1 MYKSLSTIWCSA
13 PARFSGVGTHAL
25 FRSYCVRNDGSLGR
39 TLCER
44 RPAFFRWNGRA
55 VPANS
60 NNKWT
65 PEEDKRLLELQAA
78 GKASFS
84 IAAELRRSVGAVH
97 GRLSVLKARE
107 RFPSNSEAAP
117 QPMPPL
123 RKRWTLDDDKHLMEL
138 RAKGASFNKI
148 ANALGRTEAAI
159 EQRAHT
165 LKRQAAAEHLS
176 TSD

>member
-1 MYKSLSTIWCSA
+1 M
-13 PARFSGVGTHAL
+13 
-25 FRSYCVRNDGSLGR
+25 
-39 TLCER
+39 
-44 RPAFFRWNGRA
+44 
-55 VPANS
+55 PANS

-78 GKASFS
+78 GKSSFS
-84 IAAELRRSVGAVH
+84 IAAEFRRSVGAVH
-97 GRLSVLKARE
+97 GRLSVLKAKE
-107 RFPSNSEAAP
+107 KFASNSGAP
-117 QPMPPL
+117 QPVPLL

-159 EQRAHT
+159 EQRALI

>member
-1 MYKSLSTIWCSA
+1 
-13 PARFSGVGTHAL
+13 
-25 FRSYCVRNDGSLGR
+25 
-39 TLCER
+39 
-44 RPAFFRWNGRA
+44 

-84 IAAELRRSVGAVH
+84 IAAEFRRSVGAVH
-97 GRLSVLKARE
+97 GRLSVLKAKE
-107 RFPSNSEAAP
+107 KFGSDSGAP

-123 RKRWTLDDDKHLMEL
+123 RKRWTRDDDKHLMEL

-159 EQRAHT
+159 EQRAHI

>member
-1 MYKSLSTIWCSA
+1 MRTA
-13 PARFSGVGTHAL
+13 A
-25 FRSYCVRNDGSLGR
+25 GS
-39 TLCER
+39 
-44 RPAFFRWNGRA
+44 FFEWNGRA

-78 GKASFS
+78 GKSSFS

-97 GRLSVLKARE
+97 GRLSVLKTRE
-107 RFPSNSEAAP
+107 RFASNSDAT
-117 QPMPPL
+117 QSMPPL
-123 RKRWTLDDDKHLMEL
+123 RKRWTLDDDKRLMEL
-138 RAKGASFNKI
+138 RARGASFNEI

-165 LKRQAAAEHLS
+165 LKRQAAGQHLS
-176 TSD
+176 APD

>member
-1 MYKSLSTIWCSA
+1 MM
-13 PARFSGVGTHAL
+13 V
-25 FRSYCVRNDGSLGR
+25 SLGR

-44 RPAFFRWNGRA
+44 RPALFRWNGRA

-78 GKASFS
+78 GKSSFS
-84 IAAELRRSVGAVH
+84 IAAEFRRSVGAVH
-97 GRLSVLKARE
+97 GRLSVLKAKE
-107 RFPSNSEAAP
+107 KFGSNSGAP
-117 QPMPPL
+117 QPMPLL

-148 ANALGRTEAAI
+148 A
-159 EQRAHT
+159 
-165 LKRQAAAEHLS
+165 K
-176 TSD
+176 